1 MKRWFR
7 SIGFA
12 MKGVIYALRITPN
25 MHIQLGILCLVVI
38 AGLIV
43 HLSLTEWCILTLC
56 AALVLVAELIN
67 TAIEHVVDL
76 ISPDYHPL
84 AGRIKDMA
92 AGAVLIGALASAV
105 VGVLIFLPKLM

>member
-7 SIGFA
+7 SMGFA
-12 MKGVIYALRITPN
+12 LHGVMYALRITPN
-25 MHIQLGILCLVVI
+25 MRIQLGVFCLVVI
-38 AGLIV
+38 AGAV
-43 HLSLTEWCILTLC
+43 FHLTLTEWCLLALC
-56 AALVLVAELIN
+56 ASLVLAAELIN

-92 AGAVLIGALASAV
+92 AGAVLICALASAV
-105 VGVLIFLPKLM
+105 VGVLIFLPKLI